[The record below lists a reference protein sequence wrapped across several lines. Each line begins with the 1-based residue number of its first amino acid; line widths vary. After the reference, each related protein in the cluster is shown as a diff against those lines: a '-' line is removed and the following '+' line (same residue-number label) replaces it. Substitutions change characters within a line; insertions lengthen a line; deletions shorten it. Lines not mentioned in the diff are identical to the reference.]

1 MQIFSLLSLSSAI
14 LALTLGL
21 LVYFKSNR
29 NWLSFIFMLFGLS
42 LSFLNFSQFEM
53 RIASDFNDAL
63 VWSKMFGIWSLVLA
77 LSVHFTYELIRTKKK
92 NAFFYLLLYLPGVF
106 LFYAQLAT
114 NYFSMPPVEKEWGW
128 AIQYNYGLFHNLAAG
143 YGIVYWL
150 LSIYFVSKNYIQAKG
165 IRLKAAR
172 LIFIGYTINFIITV
186 TTDFLFPIFKINF
199 PELGG
204 SADLFTLVLLAYAV
218 WKYQMFSI
226 DKESLGGKLFQS
238 ISNYLILTD
247 NNGYVLEVNQNL
259 LSKLGYSSTEI
270 IGKRIFSFIDKDK
283 FEQNNPF
290 YQYKTKN
297 TEFKSKEIFL
307 KNKLDESVLIKFSA
321 SFINYEGSSKPG
333 ILYVGENES
342 KETQKLLKDN
352 RQQTEFLAEA
362 ALDMIHLKT
371 KEEVY
376 EYASEK
382 LYNLLEKEAIVVN
395 VEFKG
400 NNKKNSWKLKS
411 LIGIGSKLRD
421 LINLLGFDP
430 SKMAGSTKME
440 KYSSME
446 EGKLTLLEFDFDN
459 LTNGLISNKKG
470 EIVKRFFGI
479 DKLYTMYIKQG
490 NKIFGTTAIVTKETT
505 PPLNKELIESFVS
518 IASMV
523 LNRQFAEAEL
533 AKSEKLFRTIV
544 ENSQVAIFIIDL
556 KGKFILAEGQKLH
569 RIGMRQGSIIGKSIF
584 ELYADLPDMLVHVKR
599 ALKGEI
605 FKEVISL
612 KGILHYHVSFS
623 PFIDEDGQVNG
634 IVCMADDITNRI
646 RSEKKLED
654 LTEMQS
660 KIFRVMGHDL
670 NSPIANIISYSN
682 LLLSD
687 FDSFTLKEIQKF
699 TATIQ
704 NSAENSYQILG
715 NIIEWSKTIS
725 KETPI
730 QQELVCLHNKVLTAI
745 DQVLPLANKKSI
757 KIMDNIDS
765 SLSIMADRNMIIT
778 ILRNLLSNSIKFTPP
793 EGQIKLEAKQDEKN
807 IYLKITDNG
816 IGMLPEQV
824 ENLFVYKAN
833 KTSRGTEGE
842 IGSGL
847 GLQITKDFMNKN
859 GAEISVKSKLNEGS
873 VFTLVFPRP
882 KDIEKKVVML
892 NPN

>member
-1 MQIFSLLSLSSAI
+1 
-14 LALTLGL
+14 
-21 LVYFKSNR
+21 
-29 NWLSFIFMLFGLS
+29 
-42 LSFLNFSQFEM
+42 
-53 RIASDFNDAL
+53 
-63 VWSKMFGIWSLVLA
+63 
-77 LSVHFTYELIRTKKK
+77 
-92 NAFFYLLLYLPGVF
+92 
-106 LFYAQLAT
+106 
-114 NYFSMPPVEKEWGW
+114 
-128 AIQYNYGLFHNLAAG
+128 
-143 YGIVYWL
+143 
-150 LSIYFVSKNYIQAKG
+150 
-165 IRLKAAR
+165 
-172 LIFIGYTINFIITV
+172 
-186 TTDFLFPIFKINF
+186 
-199 PELGG
+199 
-204 SADLFTLVLLAYAV
+204 
-218 WKYQMFSI
+218 
-226 DKESLGGKLFQS
+226 
-238 ISNYLILTD
+238 
-247 NNGYVLEVNQNL
+247 
-259 LSKLGYSSTEI
+259 
-270 IGKRIFSFIDKDK
+270 
-283 FEQNNPF
+283 
-290 YQYKTKN
+290 
-297 TEFKSKEIFL
+297 
-307 KNKLDESVLIKFSA
+307 
-321 SFINYEGSSKPG
+321 
-333 ILYVGENES
+333 
-342 KETQKLLKDN
+342 
-352 RQQTEFLAEA
+352 
-362 ALDMIHLKT
+362 
-371 KEEVY
+371 
-376 EYASEK
+376 
-382 LYNLLEKEAIVVN
+382 
-395 VEFKG
+395 
-400 NNKKNSWKLKS
+400 
-411 LIGIGSKLRD
+411 
-421 LINLLGFDP
+421 
-430 SKMAGSTKME
+430 
-440 KYSSME
+440 
-446 EGKLTLLEFDFDN
+446 
-459 LTNGLISNKKG
+459 
-470 EIVKRFFGI
+470 
-479 DKLYTMYIKQG
+479 
-490 NKIFGTTAIVTKETT
+490 
-505 PPLNKELIESFVS
+505 
-518 IASMV
+518 
-523 LNRQFAEAEL
+523 L